1 MKKLKVVTIV
11 GTRPEIIRLAECIKK
26 CDMVF
31 DHKLVHT
38 GQNYDYTLNQIFFN
52 DLELRQPDYFL
63 NVVGEN
69 LGETIGNVIAKSYNV
84 LVKEN
89 PDAVLVLGDTNS
101 VLCTIA
107 AKRLKIPIFHMEA
120 GNRCFDQNVPEE
132 INRKISDH
140 ISDINI
146 TYTEHSRRYLLS
158 EGFRK
163 DHVFVSGS
171 PLREVLEKYSNKITD
186 SQICSKLNLESG
198 KYIVVSA
205 HREENIDIANHFEL
219 LSDALNGVAEKYQ
232 MPIIFST
239 HPRTKKVI
247 EKKGIKFNS
256 LIRNIEPLG
265 FFDYVSLQH
274 HAFIVLSDSGTIS
287 EESAMMNFKAVSIR
301 TSTERPE
308 AIDAGTIVLGGIKR
322 DEVINA
328 IEVVLSTNIDSGKAL
343 LPPEYNVYNCSDR
356 VVRIIQSYTSI
367 VNKVIWDKH
376 NF

>member
-1 MKKLKVVTIV
+1 MKRLKVVTIV

-26 CDMVF
+26 CDQVF
-31 DHKLVHT
+31 DNILVHT
-38 GQNYDYTLNQIFFN
+38 GQNYDYTLNQIFFD
-52 DLELRQPDYFL
+52 DLELRKPDYFL
-63 NVVGEN
+63 EVVGEN

-89 PDAVLVLGDTNS
+89 PDAILVLGDTNS

-171 PLREVLEKYSNKITD
+171 PLREVLNRYLNKINESD
-186 SQICSKLNLESG
+186 ILKRLNLNRG

-205 HREENIDIANHFEL
+205 HREENIDISNHFEL
-219 LSDALNGVAEKYQ
+219 LCDALNGVAEKYEL
-232 MPIIFST
+232 PIIFST
-239 HPRTKKVI
+239 HPRTRKVI
-247 EKKGIKFNS
+247 AKKGIKFNT
-256 LIRNIEPLG
+256 LIRNVDPLG
-265 FFDYVSLQH
+265 FFDYVQLQQN
-274 HAFIVLSDSGTIS
+274 AFIVLSDSGTIS
-287 EESAMMNFKAVSIR
+287 EESAMMKFRAVSIR

-308 AIDAGTIVLGGIKR
+308 AIDAGTIVLGGISR
-322 DEVINA
+322 HEVLNA
-328 IEVVLSTNIDSGKAL
+328 IDVVMSTNSNMDNML
-343 LPPEYNVYNCSDR
+343 LPAEYNVDNCSDR
-356 VVRIIQSYTSI
+356 VIRIIQSYTAI
-367 VNKVIWDKH
+367 VNRVIWNKTV
-376 NF
+376 